1 MAIST
6 ANSGSS
12 AVKADINVTPMIDVM
27 LVLLIIFMIVT
38 PLIAA
43 GFKATLPKGKN
54 LDPRPEGDNEVV
66 LGIDEFG
73 RYFLNGRP
81 LPEGT
86 LGDQLKG
93 IFAARTEDKILLQSG
108 QQAEVLE
115 DQEARPASGGV
126 RVRHHGAE
134 EPGLFRRTSTRRRR
148 SNGVTAGA
156 SSGGVQSDI
165 NVTPM
170 IDVLLVLLIIFMI
183 PQPLSRMAMD
193 VQVPPDETKTNTP
206 PPNQIVL
213 ELADDGS
220 YSINGQPVRRTS
232 STPRSAI
239 YDQRPAKLLFIKAGP
254 NRIYQDVVE
263 AMDVAR
269 GAGVQIIG
277 FTPQEA
283 NASK

>member
-6 ANSGSS
+6 GSAGSS

-93 IFAARTEDKILLQSG
+93 IFAARTEDKILYFKADNKLKYQKI
-108 QQAEVLE
+108 
-115 DQEARPASGGV
+115 QEAVETARKSGV
-126 RVRHHGAE
+126 RVMAAIT
-134 EPGLFRRTSTRRRR
+134 EPKGGGLF
-148 SNGVTAGA
+148 
-156 SSGGVQSDI
+156 Q
-165 NVTPM
+165 
-170 IDVLLVLLIIFMI
+170 
-183 PQPLSRMAMD
+183 
-193 VQVPPDETKTNTP
+193 
-206 PPNQIVL
+206 
-213 ELADDGS
+213 ADKD
-220 YSINGQPVRRTS
+220 
-232 STPRSAI
+232 
-239 YDQRPAKLLFIKAGP
+239 KK
-254 NRIYQDVVE
+254 E
-263 AMDVAR
+263 
-269 GAGVQIIG
+269 
-277 FTPQEA
+277 
-283 NASK
+283 KK